1 MNCFV
6 SYNLIYNMR
15 KFQFCCKP
23 DKKEDIVKN
32 KDFIE
37 EDNNN
42 NTKVKSENEQS
53 K

>member
-1 MNCFV
+1 
-6 SYNLIYNMR
+6 
-15 KFQFCCKP
+15 
-23 DKKEDIVKN
+23 VKN